1 MLQAKTGTEKPL
13 YQGHGSVVKNPPA
26 MQEMQVPSMGYKDP
40 LEKEIAVHSREREKG
55 CS

>member
-13 YQGHGSVVKNPPA
+13 YQAHGLVVKNLPA
-26 MQEMQVPSMGYKDP
+26 TQEMQVPSLGYEDP
-40 LEKEIAVHSREREKG
+40 PEKAIAAHSKEREKG

>member
-26 MQEMQVPSMGYKDP
+26 TRRCRFHLWVMKIPP
-40 LEKEIAVHSREREKG
+40 EKEIAAHSKERENR